1 MNKITFY
8 RLYFNNVTGEK
19 NSRITKNI
27 FLQSIERFLQI
38 CIFIKLL
45 LICIFKILKEL
56 TVHY

>member
-8 RLYFNNVTGEK
+8 RLYFNYVTGEK